1 MKQYRHTF
9 QVNAPLAAVA
19 DFHRSTAALRQLS
32 PPPMIVQFH
41 RIEPMADGSI
51 SDFTMWLG
59 PVPIRWVAV
68 HSDVSDQ
75 EGFTDSQQSG
85 PFRTWVHRHT
95 FRAIDAT
102 TTEVVDEIQ
111 AEPGNLISRFMWL
124 NLPILFAYRGWKT
137 RRVLAMSFEKAK
149 ALATDEQ

>member
-1 MKQYRHTF
+1 
-9 QVNAPLAAVA
+9 
-19 DFHRSTAALRQLS
+19 
-32 PPPMIVQFH
+32 
-41 RIEPMADGSI
+41 MADGSI

-75 EGFTDSQQSG
+75 QGFTDSQQSG
-85 PFRTWVHRHT
+85 PFGAWVHRHT
-95 FRAIDAT
+95 FRAIDAN

-137 RRVLAMSFEKAK
+137 RRVLSMNSRQKTK
-149 ALATDEQ
+149 LATD